1 MKYVS
6 DSFPVDEHD
15 FNLRFGQDD
24 WKTEAVVTY
33 RAWSVAESRIIR
45 LVARGLAT
53 RHPEDPQ
60 SPGVGMSIAL
70 ARALEDL
77 AGQVRARV
85 LEVGGFE
92 FD

>member
-6 DSFPVDEHD
+6 NSFPVDEHD
-15 FNLRFGQDD
+15 FNLRFGQDED
-24 WKTEAVVTY
+24 RTEAVVTY
-33 RAWSVAESRIIR
+33 RAWSMAEGRIIR
-45 LVARGLAT
+45 LVGRGLAT

-60 SPGVGMSIAL
+60 APGIGMSIAVT
-70 ARALEDL
+70 RALEDL

-85 LEVGGFE
+85 LDVAGFE

>member
-6 DSFPVDEHD
+6 NSFPVDEHD
-15 FNLRFGQDD
+15 FNLRFGQDED
-24 WKTEAVVTY
+24 LTEAVVTY
-33 RAWSVAESRIIR
+33 RAWSMAEGRIVR
-45 LVARGLAT
+45 LVGRGLAT

-60 SPGVGMSIAL
+60 APGIGMSIAI

-77 AGQVRARV
+77 SAQVRARV
-85 LEVGGFE
+85 MLVAGFE